1 MTYRCVAT
9 TIEGFIQQ
17 LAVCYVCRGY
27 WYYVTGRLPAGKP
40 GWLIDQK
47 LIAKYQLEISK
58 WTRCRRKRA
67 GRASMQYIR
76 HKDFFVL
83 LATEG
88 AHRFFNEEGSVIKDN
103 RKVPITY
110 AGYSI
115 SYCGGTVHVRIA
127 EEMYKDLRAY
137 FLEMAT
143 HRSAAHLAGEFYKV
157 PFEPY
162 GPVKLQMFSLLREVN
177 EARQRS
183 GFTRVPGQA
192 VWVRRKRVKPFETL
206 PALDVA

>member
-1 MTYRCVAT
+1 MAYRCVAT

-17 LAVCYVCRGY
+17 LAVCYVGRGY
-27 WYYVTGRLPAGKP
+27 WYYVTGRVPAGKA
-40 GWLIDQK
+40 GWLIDQR
-47 LIAKYQLEISK
+47 LSAKYQLDISK

-76 HKDFFVL
+76 HNDFFVL

-88 AHRFFNEEGSVIKDN
+88 AHRFFEEEGPVIKDN

-115 SYCGGTVHVRIA
+115 SYCGGTVHVRLA
-127 EEMYKDLRAY
+127 EDTYKDLRAY
-137 FLEMAT
+137 FLDIAV
-143 HRSAAHLAGEFYKV
+143 HRSVAYLAGEFYKL

-162 GPVKLQMFSLLREVN
+162 GPVKVQLFGLLEEVN
-177 EARQRS
+177 DARRRA
-183 GFTRVPGQA
+183 GFARVPGQA
-192 VWVRRKRVKPFETL
+192 VWVRPKRVKPFETL